1 MHITVSS
8 VPCDLPKGST
18 VRDALAAAG
27 LNVRNVLGVRT
38 PTGILELGDEL
49 QEDIELEPLTLQDAE
64 GRRIYERSLRFVML
78 MAIRDLF
85 PGQRVRIEHS
95 VPGGIFV
102 LLPGK
107 VLTNEDVEAI
117 EARMREI
124 TRKDLPF
131 EPSFWPQAQVMAYYA
146 ERGETDKLEL
156 LRHRKAST
164 SEWTPDSTPSL
175 GPPCTTPS
183 TTSRTEAS
191 SARPAPPR
199 LRHSSA
205 QRKTPGQA
213 GCLF

>member
-85 PGQRVRIEHS
+85 PGQRVRI
-95 VPGGIFV
+95 
-102 LLPGK
+102 
-107 VLTNEDVEAI
+107 
-117 EARMREI
+117 
-124 TRKDLPF
+124 
-131 EPSFWPQAQVMAYYA
+131 
-146 ERGETDKLEL
+146 
-156 LRHRKAST
+156 
-164 SEWTPDSTPSL
+164 
-175 GPPCTTPS
+175 
-183 TTSRTEAS
+183 
-191 SARPAPPR
+191 
-199 LRHSSA
+199 
-205 QRKTPGQA
+205 
-213 GCLF
+213 